1 MNHDFWVKTT
11 NYKLFGFNIFQ
22 KNEICKETEY
32 EGETLK
38 VYVSPEYY
46 KAEFEEKDNGGR
58 LGNDT
63 N

>member
-22 KNEICKETEY
+22 KHEICKETEY

-46 KAEFEEKDNGGR
+46 KAEFEDK
-58 LGNDT
+58 GNAS
-63 N
+63 